1 LNLINV
7 SLDAATAPTYR
18 KIRRGNFDKVIEG
31 IRRLIA
37 RRKDLGVT
45 RLQVWMNMTL
55 MMENI
60 RELPLFIDLACDL
73 GVDGADA
80 WHLDTRS
87 DETTDD
93 WRLTHDNW
101 TFIYNEQ
108 SLHNAPA
115 LNNEMVRRAQ
125 AIAEH
130 RGFNFKPMP
139 YHPIWLPE

>member
-1 LNLINV
+1 
-7 SLDAATAPTYR
+7 
-18 KIRRGNFDKVIEG
+18 
-31 IRRLIA
+31 
-37 RRKDLGVT
+37 
-45 RLQVWMNMTL
+45 MNMTL

-80 WHLDTRS
+80 WHLDTSS
-87 DETTDD
+87 DMGVLDD

-130 RGFNFKPMP
+130 RGFNFKPKP
-139 YHPIWLPE
+139 SHRGTPLWLPE